1 MRYRGQMFNQRG
13 ELFRSSSFTPVDFG
27 ASVTAKTER
36 YGFDL
41 LGKNIFNRLTEDFSS
56 PSPAPYFA
64 GLASPAPLRTVNL
77 SFWLK
82 FGA

>member
-1 MRYRGQMFNQRG
+1 MFNQRG
-13 ELFRSSSFTPVDFG
+13 EKFRSSSFTPVDIG
-27 ASVTAKTER
+27 AGVAAKSGQ

-56 PSPAPYFA
+56 PSPAPNFA

-77 SFWLK
+77 SFWRK
-82 FGA
+82 FGP